1 MNPSKAINPSTKGNI
16 MHTLKKSDNVF
27 TGNNNSSERL
37 ENLLKN
43 DFGIFAKITNN
54 GAKLEREVKV
64 SYKGFSL
71 TETFCCSYDND
82 AVISVIAYRIAQ
94 KYPSSSKV
102 ATMRKYLEQVC
113 V

>member
-1 MNPSKAINPSTKGNI
+1 

-27 TGNNNSSERL
+27 NGNNNSSERL

-71 TETFCCSYDND
+71 TETFCCSYDNN

>member
-1 MNPSKAINPSTKGNI
+1 MR
-16 MHTLKKSDNVF
+16 TLNKSDSVF
-27 TGNNNSSERL
+27 NGNNNSSERL

-43 DFGIFAKITNN
+43 DFGIFAKITNDD
-54 GAKLEREVKV
+54 AKLEREVAV
-64 SYKGFSL
+64 SYKGFNL

-102 ATMRKYLEQVC
+102 VAMRKYLEQFC

>member
-1 MNPSKAINPSTKGNI
+1 

-27 TGNNNSSERL
+27 NGNNNSSERL

-54 GAKLEREVKV
+54 SAKLEREVVV

-94 KYPSSSKV
+94 KYPSSEKV
-102 ATMRKYLEQVC
+102 AAMRKYLEQFYV
-113 V
+113 

>member
-1 MNPSKAINPSTKGNI
+1 

-27 TGNNNSSERL
+27 NGNNNSSDHL
-37 ENLLKN
+37 ENLFKN
-43 DFGIFAKITNN
+43 DFGFFAKITDNS
-54 GAKLEREVKV
+54 AKSERVVKV

-102 ATMRKYLEQVC
+102 VTMRRYLEQVYT
-113 V
+113 